1 MAEYASD
8 ILFSIDTALQLK
20 NGLNAETITT
30 HKVLTYQDSTFQA
43 LKNVTSSLN
52 VTLPAPKSGC
62 QFWIKSR
69 ASSTSNIVVKD
80 HNAATV
86 QTLPANTA
94 VLVVCDDSA
103 RYDIVTG

>member
-30 HKVLTYQDSTFQA
+30 PKVLTYQDSTFQA
-43 LKNVTSSLN
+43 LKNVTGSLD
-52 VTLPAPKSGC
+52 VTLPSPKSGC

-94 VLVVCDDSA
+94 VLVDCDDSA
-103 RYDIVTG
+103 WYDIVTG